1 MCEHSQSALHLV
13 VCTKQVKAV
22 ELIANHI
29 SDVNIKN
36 DFNQTPLDLAIMLD
50 DIVIVN
56 LLKRC
61 GAKKTSELE

>member
-1 MCEHSQSALHLV
+1 M